1 MSETH
6 TVKIGFDN
14 ASWEAVEEEATRL
27 GIDAPQLISRATC
40 AWLAEITDNAA
51 LVGLRQSAPVE

>member
-6 TVKIGFDN
+6 SVEIGFDN
-14 ASWEAVEEEATRL
+14 ASWAALEEEVARL

-40 AWLAEITDNAA
+40 AWLAEMTDNAA
-51 LVGLRQSAPVE
+51 LVGVRQSASAE